1 MTEPSVP
8 SEPGV
13 PPVPSDPGVP
23 PAPSDPSV
31 TPAPA
36 TPSAM
41 PSLASFSAPSRLVI
55 GGAVV
60 MLIAAVLGIAIDTW
74 NFDPYGLI
82 LIVIALVA
90 AGAAWFTEAG
100 STAAARLPLPTMRRA
115 AGAVGS
121 VLALLALV
129 ELLFDLDDLDDSG
142 GILGLVLAVVV
153 AAAAIAIL
161 LGALQGDPEARTRL
175 RDSDMGTNVAAIGAG
190 LILLAWLLHLT
201 IGFWAFGP
209 AAWGITAIVLAVV
222 VLVFRDEIGTP
233 FPAAWISVGL
243 AVFTVWVAFG
253 QWNALMDIGATRL
266 ELGLEDILP
275 FAVYVVGIAGVLGG
289 SLLVAMAGMRAAAGP
304 TAPPA
309 PPEGGTAA

>member
-13 PPVPSDPGVP
+13 QPVPPTPGVPPVP
-23 PAPSDPSV
+23 PAPS
-31 TPAPA
+31 A
-36 TPSAM
+36 T
-41 PSLASFSAPSRLVI
+41 PSLASFSAPSRLVL
-55 GGAVV
+55 GGAAVL
-60 MLIAAVLGIAIDTW
+60 LIAAVLGIALDVW
-74 NFDPYGLI
+74 RLDQYGLI

-90 AGAAWFTEAG
+90 AGAAWLTEAG
-100 STAAARLPLPTMRRA
+100 SAAGARLPLPTLRLA

-129 ELLFDLDDLDDSG
+129 ELLFDLDDLDDRG
-142 GILGLVLAVVV
+142 GIVGLALAVVV
-153 AAAAIAIL
+153 AAAALAIL

-175 RDSDMGTNVAAIGAG
+175 RDSDMGTNVAVLGAG
-190 LILLAWLLHLT
+190 LILLAWLLHVT

-209 AAWGITAIVLAVV
+209 AAWGIAAVVLAVI

-266 ELGLEDILP
+266 ELGLDDFLP
-275 FAVYVVGIAGVLGG
+275 FLVYVVGIACVLGG
-289 SLLVAMAGMRAAAGP
+289 SLLVAMAGMRAASGP
-304 TAPPA
+304 QADR
-309 PPEGGTAA
+309 